1 MASDSLDFAGTSV
14 EFLSK
19 WGEPP
24 LVMVISAPSGAG
36 KSTICRRVIEHS
48 RSSSLYERELEFSVS
63 TTTREPRRSEVD
75 GTDYHFVDDET
86 FNEMKENGAFLE
98 HARVHG
104 EQYGTAESSV
114 RDAVE
119 SGKDVLLEIDVQG
132 GRQVQ
137 ERLSEAVLV
146 FIAPP
151 SLEEL
156 ERRLR
161 NRGTESE
168 SEIERRLEVARDEL
182 ESADLYDYV
191 VINDEIDRAVSK
203 VQSIRSAEKCRLN
216 RQRTG
221 DLASESPDVN

>member
-1 MASDSLDFAGTSV
+1 MASDSLDFAGTSADV
-14 EFLSK
+14 LSD
-19 WGEPP
+19 WEEPP
-24 LVMVISAPSGAG
+24 LVMVISAPSGTG

-48 RSSSLYERELEFSVS
+48 RSSSLYDRELEFSVS
-63 TTTREPRRSEVD
+63 TTTRDPRRSEVD

-86 FNEMKENGAFLE
+86 FDRMKEDGEFLE

-114 RDAVE
+114 REAVN
-119 SGKDVLLEIDVQG
+119 SGNDVLLEIDVQG

-146 FIAPP
+146 FVAPP

-161 NRGTESE
+161 SRGTESE
-168 SEIERRLEVARDEL
+168 SEINRRLEVARDEL
-182 ESADLYDYV
+182 DSADLYDYV

-203 VQSIRSAEKCRLN
+203 VQSIRSAEKCRLS
-216 RQRTG
+216 RQQAG
-221 DLASESPDVN
+221 DLTTPSPSRD